1 MEHDKGDTIL
11 VTGGTG
17 YTGSHL
23 VRRLVNDGLKVRTF
37 VRNPDKFPPLKDMN
51 VEIATG
57 DLRNKDD
64 VNRAMEGVD
73 VVYHIAALF
82 RAENVTRE
90 DMFDINA
97 GGAQNMLEAA
107 EQQGVKRFVH
117 CSTIGV
123 HGDVKNPPATEESPF
138 NPGDYYQESKLEGEL
153 IAQRFMK
160 AGNIPISIYRP
171 AGIYGPEEMRF
182 LKLIKSIRNRSF
194 VMIGSGEILYHM
206 VYIDDLVDGIILCG
220 TREEAVGEVFIL
232 AGEDN
237 LTLNDLVALIAE
249 LQSVPSPKLRVP
261 FAPVYAAGY
270 AAEVVFKPLG
280 IQPPIYRRRVDFFRK
295 TRSFDIS
302 KAKNVLGYQ
311 PRVSLREGMSNTIA
325 WYEKQGLL

>member
-1 MEHDKGDTIL
+1 MHDKNDKIL

-23 VRRLVNDGLKVRTF
+23 VRRLVNDGYDVRTF
-37 VRNPDKFPPLKDMN
+37 VRNPDKFPLLKDIN

-64 VNRAMEGVD
+64 VNKAMDGVN

-82 RAENVTRE
+82 RAENVSRE

-97 GGAQNMLEAA
+97 GGAENMLQAA
-107 EQQGVKRFVH
+107 EKQGVKRFVH

-123 HGDVKNPPATEESPF
+123 HGDVKNPPADEESPY

-171 AGIYGPEEMRF
+171 AGIYGPEEKRF
-182 LKLIKSIRNRSF
+182 LKLIKSIRNRTF

-220 TREEAVGEVFIL
+220 TQDEAVGEIFIL
-232 AGEDN
+232 AGDDN
-237 LTLNDLVALIAE
+237 LTLNDLVHLIADI
-249 LQSVPSPKLRVP
+249 QNVPAPKLRVP

-270 AAEVVFKPLG
+270 AAEVLFKPFG
-280 IQPPIYRRRVDFFRK
+280 VQPPIYRRRVDFFRK

-302 KAKNVLGYQ
+302 KAKDVLGYK
-311 PRVSLREGMSNTIA
+311 PKVSLREGLQNTIA
-325 WYEKQGLL
+325 WYETEGLF

>member
-1 MEHDKGDTIL
+1 MHDKRNKIL

-23 VRRLVNDGLKVRTF
+23 VRRLVRDGYDVRTF
-37 VRNPDKFPPLKDMN
+37 VRNPDKFPPLRDLG
-51 VEIATG
+51 VEIVTG
-57 DLRNKDD
+57 DLRNRED

-107 EQQGVKRFVH
+107 EGQGVKRFVH

-123 HGDVKNPPATEESPF
+123 HGDVKHPPATEESPY

-182 LKLIKSIRNRSF
+182 LKLIKSIRNRTF
-194 VMIGSGEILYHM
+194 IMIGSGEILYHM

-220 TREEAVGEVFIL
+220 TRDEAVGEIFIL

-237 LTLNDLVALIAE
+237 LTLNELVKLIAE
-249 LQSVPSPKLRVP
+249 LQGVGAPKLKVP

-270 AAEVVFKPLG
+270 AAEVIFKPLG

-302 KAKNVLGYQ
+302 KAKAILGYK
-311 PRVSLREGMSNTIA
+311 PDVSLRQGMANTIA
-325 WYEKQGLL
+325 WYEQQGLL